1 MPRPVRQRI
10 FITGAS
16 AGLGEGMARRFA
28 AMGRDLALA
37 ARRADRLDAL
47 RGELLAA
54 HPGLRVETAA
64 LDIDDPEA
72 VAAVVPELAARLG
85 GIDRFVA
92 NAGIGSGTPIGSGR
106 PGPNRQVLLTN
117 VLGTHACCEAAVQL
131 FRAQGAGHLVVVSSV
146 AGVRGMGRTAT
157 AYATSKAADAVLAEG
172 IRAELL
178 RERATRRIAVT
189 TLHPGFIATDL
200 NAGRRAPFTA
210 DLDTGVDALVAAI
223 EREPVR
229 AYVPEWPWRA
239 VAALMRVLPLP
250 VLARAGV

>member
-1 MPRPVRQRI
+1 
-10 FITGAS
+10 
-16 AGLGEGMARRFA
+16 
-28 AMGRDLALA
+28 
-37 ARRADRLDAL
+37 
-47 RGELLAA
+47 
-54 HPGLRVETAA
+54 VETAA

-72 VAAVVPELAARLG
+72 VAAIVPELAARLG